1 MLSIMDRLRPR
12 ISNESDGFDITPTQR
27 LSIAWCS
34 RSFFLFLVR
43 TSLCG
48 GICVFDDRGGGVASR
63 DVDGDVVA
71 TREDDVEVVI
81 IATHDDDDMGVL
93 AIIGESMKS

>member
-1 MLSIMDRLRPR
+1 
-12 ISNESDGFDITPTQR
+12 
-27 LSIAWCS
+27 
-34 RSFFLFLVR
+34 
-43 TSLCG
+43 
-48 GICVFDDRGGGVASR
+48 VFDDRGGGVASR
-63 DVDGDVVA
+63 DVDGDGVA